1 MNPIVSIIT
10 AIAAFPVWRSA
21 TSTMWRESREKEE
34 SERKRVEAKYIS
46 EFQASTAAE
55 IDAQLRRWKG
65 IETTQRIEWPQSI

>member
-1 MNPIVSIIT
+1 
-10 AIAAFPVWRSA
+10 
-21 TSTMWRESREKEE
+21 MWRESREKEE